1 MNQEFDIF
9 CHNVAWLRKH
19 HKLSKK
25 EMAKRLG
32 IGVGSLNKLEGGTV
46 PPNMTSEVLNNLC
59 KHFHISLSDQFGRL
73 LGEESVE

>member
-1 MNQEFDIF
+1 MNQEFDNF

-32 IGVGSLNKLEGGTV
+32 IGVGSLNKLESGTV
-46 PPNMTSEVLNNLC
+46 PPNMTSDVLNNLC
-59 KHFHISLSDQFGRL
+59 QHFNIILSDLFGRR
-73 LGEESVE
+73 LGEKSAE